1 MPTLKD
7 LGELATLRLRQSG
20 LSEEEIGRKLGSAT
34 EQQISQFAGILPDRE
49 TKTFNPLDQS
59 TWNLAGVDA
68 SGMSASFPL
77 TDLVSQAKTTEEARR
92 EAVET
97 GLNATKALIARDFNQ
112 AVSNV
117 RQQMEQEL
125 SGTTAIGGRRAGLGA
140 STTLKANLELVKRT
154 ADQRIDDLERQKA
167 DAVSRADMASAAR
180 IDASLAREQDQINAL
195 YKDAWDRNMDI
206 WNIQNTLLDNQ
217 RADVQMSW
225 GIVSKLPAG
234 KTWTSPSGTV
244 YTGIAEDEPY
254 FSSSDFISLMSK
266 IPVGTSQTFT
276 DPEGTEW
283 TIGGIGAPDINTD
296 LHYWTDVNNNVML
309 TEYNKLTGEVSS
321 IAIGKAKGTTYAPS
335 SLEKEWTTA
344 GGQEGTGM
352 TIGQWIMART
362 GLTAGVGGNLF
373 DSIMQAAIDAGASP
387 SEAVFEAINQAQ
399 EKNITLTES
408 ERADLI
414 QRASQLSPSVI
425 EGKNPLAGTGETL
438 TIGDIKGNIQQS
450 PDDIKKEQAKQKAI
464 NEGKST
470 YIDPVSGDI
479 KSVSGENIDTNNFYT
494 GLFGK

>member
-206 WNIQNTLLDNQ
+206 YNIQNQQIQTQLAQ
-217 RADVQMSW
+217 TQMDWS
-225 GIVSKLPAG
+225 IISKLG
-234 KTWTSPSGTV
+234 KDETWTSPTTGQT
-244 YTGIAEDEPY
+244 YTGIAEPDP
-254 FSSSDFISLMSK
+254 FFTSSNIVSLMTS
-266 IPVGTSQTFT
+266 IPIGQSQEIQ
-276 DPEGTEW
+276 DPNTGETW
-283 TIGGIGAPDINTD
+283 TITGIGKPDINTQIIQSED
-296 LHYWTDVNNNVML
+296 PNGNVTL
-309 TEYNKLTGEVSS
+309 TTIDKTTGEIIKQVSAGRIGKGFKPESGDKEVELFKTDLEREIDNLVKGNYGKTGGREKIISILQAKARFSYPSLVDEIPKMIYGTEGYEPILGDDYSS
-321 IAIGKAKGTTYAPS
+321 IIGKGG
-335 SLEKEWTTA
+335 SLDE
-344 GGQEGTGM
+344 
-352 TIGQWIMART
+352 
-362 GLTAGVGGNLF
+362 
-373 DSIMQAAIDAGASP
+373 
-387 SEAVFEAINQAQ
+387 FEN
-399 EKNITLTES
+399 
-408 ERADLI
+408 
-414 QRASQLSPSVI
+414 
-425 EGKNPLAGTGETL
+425 
-438 TIGDIKGNIQQS
+438 
-450 PDDIKKEQAKQKAI
+450 
-464 NEGKST
+464 
-470 YIDPVSGDI
+470 Y
-479 KSVSGENIDTNNFYT
+479 
-494 GLFGK
+494 